1 MCLYV
6 ALCVLGS
13 VCACVIC
20 VIYGVCCMECVCKER
35 VLMYSVCCVRHDVV
49 CAIRERVMCVWCD
62 MYKCVVCV
70 ALYEFCVCY
79 V

>member
-1 MCLYV
+1 M
-6 ALCVLGS
+6 
-13 VCACVIC
+13 
-20 VIYGVCCMECVCKER
+20 
-35 VLMYSVCCVRHDVV
+35 MYSVCCVRHDVV
-49 CAIRERVMCVWCD
+49 CAICERVMCVWCD

>member
-1 MCLYV
+1 MV
-6 ALCVLGS
+6 CVVWS
-13 VCACVIC
+13 VCVRY
-20 VIYGVCCMECVCKER
+20 VWV
-35 VLMYSVCCVRHDVV
+35 MYSVCCVRHDVV